1 VHFVH
6 EPVLTLA
13 TFQPE
18 MSELICLVEYAVHG
32 AHAWSALKANVLPNE
47 YFMWLMRARFHREMP
62 ALNVD
67 LAMNRVCVHPRRM
80 ETAVGRMK

>member
-1 VHFVH
+1 
-6 EPVLTLA
+6 
-13 TFQPE
+13 
-18 MSELICLVEYAVHG
+18 
-32 AHAWSALKANVLPNE
+32 LKANVLPNE
-47 YFMWLMRARFHREMP
+47 YFMWLMRARFHLEMP